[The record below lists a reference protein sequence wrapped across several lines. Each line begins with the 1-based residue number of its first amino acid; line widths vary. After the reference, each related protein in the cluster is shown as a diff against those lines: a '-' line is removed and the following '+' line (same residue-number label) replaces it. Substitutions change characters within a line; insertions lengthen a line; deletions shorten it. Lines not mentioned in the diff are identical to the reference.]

1 MATMRRLVELLKDE
15 RGAETVE
22 FLGMLPLVMLTIAI
36 IWQFAL
42 LGYTAVITSGTAREA
57 ARAAA
62 VGADCQTAAANAS
75 IGWNDDTRQVTCW
88 CAGDMCTAEAR
99 LQVKRAP
106 LPLIG
111 RLPSYPWVTSIAMM
125 RYEPPYN

>member
-1 MATMRRLVELLKDE
+1 MKRLFAKLKDE
-15 RGAETVE
+15 KGAETVE
-22 FLGMLPLVMLTIAI
+22 LLGSLPLIVLTIAI

-42 LGYTAVITSGTAREA
+42 LGYTAVITAGTAREA

-62 VGADCQTAAANAS
+62 VGANCQVAAANAS
-75 IGWNDDTRQVTCW
+75 IGWSSATRQVTCS
-88 CAGDMCTAEAR
+88 CGGDTCVAR
-99 LQVKRAP
+99 VSLQIKRAP

-111 RLPSYPWVTSIAMM
+111 SLPNYPWVTSTAVM